1 MVILFWQKKINLKI
15 HILYKTSTSP
25 WGGGNQ
31 FLDYLKS
38 KLKKKNCYANE
49 ISSDV
54 ILFNSHHDINN
65 LLKLKYIYQDT
76 KKFVHRI
83 DGPIKNYRN
92 DGYRVDKLIF
102 LINKYL
108 ADGTIFQSNYSLK
121 KTKLLTNINNP
132 IKIIYNEANKKFF
145 FKKRYKYKSKNKKIN
160 LLSVSW
166 SDNML
171 KGFKYLKYLDDNLDF
186 DKYKMNFIGNTPVK
200 FKNINIIPPV
210 KSKELGKRIR
220 QTDIFIFPSIVE
232 SCSNTLL
239 EAMSCRVPVVALNSS
254 SNPEIFNGYG
264 KLFDNKKDLIKKINT
279 INFKIK
285 HKIKNE
291 KKQNVENLYINFFKK
306 NFKRKKLNFFILIF
320 LRIYLLKFYLIQ
332 KLKW

>member
-145 FKKRYKYKSKNKKIN
+145 FKKRYKYKSKNKKIS

-220 QTDIFIFPSIVE
+220 QTDIFIFPSIAGI
-232 SCSNTLL
+232 SL
-239 EAMSCRVPVVALNSS
+239 
-254 SNPEIFNGYG
+254 
-264 KLFDNKKDLIKKINT
+264 T
-279 INFKIK
+279 II
-285 HKIKNE
+285 E
-291 KKQNVENLYINFFKK
+291 LSP
-306 NFKRKKLNFFILIF
+306 
-320 LRIYLLKFYLIQ
+320 
-332 KLKW
+332 